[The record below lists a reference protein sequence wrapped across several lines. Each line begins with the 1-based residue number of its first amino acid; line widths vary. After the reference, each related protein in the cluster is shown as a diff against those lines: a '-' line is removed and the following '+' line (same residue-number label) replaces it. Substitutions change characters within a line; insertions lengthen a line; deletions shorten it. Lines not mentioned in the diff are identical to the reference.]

1 MRYGRG
7 IGFGAALFLP
17 LAAALLLWVTVFA
30 EITYVITDGSRVLVH
45 TTNVT
50 DPEAV
55 LGEAGLQLG
64 SEDTYITTEGGGVQ
78 QIRVRRGKTVTVD
91 YHGQRLEV
99 VSPGESVQALLGR
112 LGLTVEEG
120 DWVSVPMEAEVR
132 DGMVVR
138 IGKEVRRREI
148 YTTALPHETIRC
160 GDGRLPE
167 GTERVITQG
176 VDGQV
181 LVEAAV
187 TYVGGVETGRK
198 ILDRQVVTQPVRE
211 IIAVGTG
218 TPAAQPEQRE
228 RPVIGS
234 NTITLPS
241 GEVLTYREKVT
252 CLATAYTCEGYVGT
266 TATGTRARVGAI
278 AVDPEVFPY
287 GTRFFILTGDGEYIY
302 GIATAEDCGSK
313 EFIYGT
319 RLDLYFNTKK
329 ECIQFGARSCDVYIL
344 G

>member
-1 MRYGRG
+1 MRDGRG
-7 IGFGAALFLP
+7 IGLGAAVFLP
-17 LAAALLLWVTVFA
+17 LAAALLLWMTVFA

-45 TTNVT
+45 TTTVT
-50 DPEAV
+50 DPKTV

-64 SEDTYITTEGGGVQ
+64 SEDTYTTTEGTGVQ
-78 QIRVRRGKTVTVD
+78 QIQVRRGKTVVVD
-91 YHGQRLEV
+91 YHGQRQEV
-99 VSPGESVQALLGR
+99 VSSGESVQELLGR
-112 LGLTVEEG
+112 LRLTVEEG
-120 DWVSVPMEAEVR
+120 DWVSVPLGAEVW

-138 IGKEVRRREI
+138 IGKEVRQRET
-148 YTTALPHETIRC
+148 YTTVLPHETIRC

-167 GTERVITQG
+167 GTEEVITQG
-176 VDGQV
+176 VDGQM

-198 ILDRQVVTQPVRE
+198 VLDRQVVTPPVRE

-218 TPAAQPEQRE
+218 TPAAQLEQE
-228 RPVIGS
+228 KQPVIG
-234 NTITLPS
+234 NTTITLPT
-241 GEVLTYREKVT
+241 GEVLTYTEKVT

-287 GTRFFILTGDGEYIY
+287 GTRFFILTRDGEYIY

-313 EFIYGT
+313 DFIYGT

>member
-1 MRYGRG
+1 MKDGRG
-7 IGFGAALFLP
+7 IGLGAAVFLP

-50 DPEAV
+50 DPEVV

-64 SEDTYITTEGGGVQ
+64 SGDTFVATETGRIEVC
-78 QIRVRRGKTVTVD
+78 RGKTVTVD
-91 YHGQRLEV
+91 YHGERIEV
-99 VSPGESVQALLGR
+99 VSSGESVQALLGR

-120 DWVSVPMEAEVR
+120 DWVSVPLEAEVR

-138 IGKEVRRREI
+138 IGKEVRQRET
-148 YTTALPHETIRC
+148 YTTVLPHETIRC

-167 GTERVITQG
+167 GTETVITQG

-218 TPAAQPEQRE
+218 APAAQPEQGQ

-234 NTITLPS
+234 NTITLPT

>member
-1 MRYGRG
+1 MRHGRG

-17 LAAALLLWVTVFA
+17 LAAALLLWVTVFT

-64 SEDTYITTEGGGVQ
+64 SGDTFVATETGRIEVC
-78 QIRVRRGKTVTVD
+78 RGKTVTVD
-91 YHGQRLEV
+91 YHGERIEV
-99 VSPGESVQALLGR
+99 VSPGESVEELLGR
-112 LGLTVEEG
+112 LELSVGAE
-120 DWVSVPMEAEVR
+120 DWVSVPLGTEVW

-138 IGKEVRRREI
+138 VGKEVRRREV

-218 TPAAQPEQRE
+218 APAAQPEQEE

-234 NTITLPS
+234 NTITLPT